1 MHAKE
6 ILAVLSFVT
15 TAVKQLYMES
25 LHGVKAALE
34 KDLLVFMLTFG
45 PFATGSVIPL
55 MKTEDNDLV

>member
-34 KDLLVFMLTFG
+34 KDLLVFTLTFG
-45 PFATGSVIPL
+45 AFVTGSAKRL
-55 MKTEDNDLV
+55 MKTENKLL